1 MDGLTLARSV
11 AEIQCLAGGK
21 VEKIQQ
27 PEKDELL
34 FVVHSCGKNERLL
47 ISASPENCRIQLTE
61 ARPAS
66 PVDAPIFLMLL
77 RKYLLN
83 ARINS
88 ICQPNSDRVVV
99 VEFEAL
105 NELRDCTR
113 FFLHCEIMGKH
124 SNIILVDGNGRI
136 VDAVRRVSPSMSSV
150 RLILPKLE
158 YSAPPAQDKLDPA
171 NAAAE
176 DFLNVLSDAPRP
188 DKALSAAFFGLS
200 PSIAALLFDRCT
212 AEAKSRPVH
221 SDALET
227 VSDCLACF
235 YRDLLNART
244 VPCIALLPSGGRILL
259 PFRPFGLECREFST
273 LGAAADEFYRSRAEN
288 ESIKR
293 RTAAVERVI
302 SNAVQRLERKI
313 EKFNL
318 AICDE
323 AELEKLRHFGEL
335 LTANLHALPP
345 RAENAKVLDYY
356 RDPPEY
362 IVIPLD
368 NSVSPADNA
377 QKYYKQ
383 YRKGKVARETAVVQR
398 ETAVAELSYLRGL
411 HCDLSNCASESD
423 LNEIRQELVEQGLI
437 RDSSRR
443 KAERGKPSK
452 NGKGAKGSKLPPS
465 RPHKYLSSD
474 GIEIFVGKNNTQN
487 DRLTFKQSAP
497 EDTWLHTKDI
507 HGSHVIIRFA
517 GEIPPKTLEEA
528 AALAAYHSQA
538 RGSSA
543 VPVDYTKRRY
553 VKKPSGAKPGSVIYT
568 NQRTLIITPDEDMI
582 NSLKKLN

>member
-1 MDGLTLARSV
+1 
-11 AEIQCLAGGK
+11 
-21 VEKIQQ
+21 
-27 PEKDELL
+27 
-34 FVVHSCGKNERLL
+34 
-47 ISASPENCRIQLTE
+47 
-61 ARPAS
+61 
-66 PVDAPIFLMLL
+66 MLL

-88 ICQPNSDRVVV
+88 IRQPNSDRVVV

-171 NAAAE
+171 KAAAE

-200 PSIAALLFDRCT
+200 PSIAALLFDRCA

-221 SDALET
+221 SDAIET

-528 AALAAYHSQA
+528 AALAAYYSQA

-568 NQRTLIITPDEDMI
+568 NQRTLIITPDEAMI

>member
-88 ICQPNSDRVVV
+88 IRQPNSDRVVV

-171 NAAAE
+171 KAAAE

-200 PSIAALLFDRCT
+200 PSIAALLFDRCA

-221 SDALET
+221 SDAIET

-244 VPCIALLPSGGRILL
+244 V
-259 PFRPFGLECREFST
+259 RPFGLECREFPT

-528 AALAAYHSQA
+528 AALAAYYSQA

>member
-171 NAAAE
+171 KAAAE

-200 PSIAALLFDRCT
+200 PSIAALLFDRCA

-221 SDALET
+221 SDAIET
-227 VSDCLACF
+227 VSDCLAGFFTVTFLMREPCPALRCF
-235 YRDLLNART
+235 R
-244 VPCIALLPSGGRILL
+244 
-259 PFRPFGLECREFST
+259 
-273 LGAAADEFYRSRAEN
+273 AADEFCCRSAHSGLNAASFRHSEQRRTNSIVPVPKTKALSGERRPLN
-288 ESIKR
+288 ESFPMLF
-293 RTAAVERVI
+293 
-302 SNAVQRLERKI
+302 SGLNAR
-313 EKFNL
+313 
-318 AICDE
+318 
-323 AELEKLRHFGEL
+323 
-335 LTANLHALPP
+335 
-345 RAENAKVLDYY
+345 
-356 RDPPEY
+356 
-362 IVIPLD
+362 
-368 NSVSPADNA
+368 
-377 QKYYKQ
+377 
-383 YRKGKVARETAVVQR
+383 
-398 ETAVAELSYLRGL
+398 
-411 HCDLSNCASESD
+411 
-423 LNEIRQELVEQGLI
+423 
-437 RDSSRR
+437 
-443 KAERGKPSK
+443 SK
-452 NGKGAKGSKLPPS
+452 NS
-465 RPHKYLSSD
+465 
-474 GIEIFVGKNNTQN
+474 
-487 DRLTFKQSAP
+487 
-497 EDTWLHTKDI
+497 
-507 HGSHVIIRFA
+507 
-517 GEIPPKTLEEA
+517 TLQYA
-528 AALAAYHSQA
+528 
-538 RGSSA
+538 
-543 VPVDYTKRRY
+543 TKRNLRNFGI
-553 VKKPSGAKPGSVIYT
+553 SA
-568 NQRTLIITPDEDMI
+568 NC
-582 NSLKKLN
+582 

>member
-88 ICQPNSDRVVV
+88 IRQPNSDRVVV

-105 NELRDCTR
+105 NELHDCTR

-171 NAAAE
+171 KAAAE

-221 SDALET
+221 SDAIET
-227 VSDCLACF
+227 VSDCLAGF

-497 EDTWLHTKDI
+497 EDT
-507 HGSHVIIRFA
+507 
-517 GEIPPKTLEEA
+517 
-528 AALAAYHSQA
+528 
-538 RGSSA
+538 SA

>member
-88 ICQPNSDRVVV
+88 IRQPNSDRVVV

-171 NAAAE
+171 KAAAE
-176 DFLNVLSDAPRP
+176 DFLNVLSDA
-188 DKALSAAFFGLS
+188 
-200 PSIAALLFDRCT
+200 I
-212 AEAKSRPVH
+212 
-221 SDALET
+221 ET
-227 VSDCLACF
+227 VSDCLAGF

-259 PFRPFGLECREFST
+259 PFRPFGLECREFPT

>member
-11 AEIQCLAGGK
+11 AEIQCLVGGK

-34 FVVHSCGKNERLL
+34 FVVHSSGKNERLL
-47 ISASPENCRIQLTE
+47 ISASPENCRVQLTE

-88 ICQPNSDRVVV
+88 VCQPNSDRVVV
-99 VEFEAL
+99 IEFEAL

-124 SNIILVDGNGRI
+124 SNIILVDENGRI

-171 NAAAE
+171 KAAAE

-221 SDALET
+221 SDALEA
-227 VSDCLACF
+227 VSDCLAGF
-235 YRDLLNART
+235 YRNLLNART

-259 PFRPFGLECREFST
+259 PFRPFGLDCREFST

-302 SNAVQRLERKI
+302 SNAIQRLERKI

-398 ETAVAELSYLRGL
+398 ETAAAELSYLRGL

-443 KAERGKPSK
+443 KAERGKQSK

-507 HGSHVIIRFA
+507 HGSHVIIHFA

-582 NSLKKLN
+582 NSLKKSN

>member
-88 ICQPNSDRVVV
+88 IRQPNSDRVVV

-171 NAAAE
+171 KAAAE

-200 PSIAALLFDRCT
+200 PSIA
-212 AEAKSRPVH
+212 
-221 SDALET
+221 
-227 VSDCLACF
+227 
-235 YRDLLNART
+235 

-259 PFRPFGLECREFST
+259 PFRPFGLECREFPT

>member
-88 ICQPNSDRVVV
+88 IRQPNSDRVVV

-171 NAAAE
+171 KAAAE

-200 PSIAALLFDRCT
+200 PSIAALLFDRCA

-221 SDALET
+221 SDAIET
-227 VSDCLACF
+227 VSDCLAGF

-259 PFRPFGLECREFST
+259 PFRPFGLDCREFPT

-368 NSVSPADNA
+368 NSVSPADN
-377 QKYYKQ
+377 
-383 YRKGKVARETAVVQR
+383 

>member
-88 ICQPNSDRVVV
+88 IRQPNSDRVVV

-171 NAAAE
+171 KAAAE

-221 SDALET
+221 SDAIET
-227 VSDCLACF
+227 VSDCLAGF

-244 VPCIALLPSGGRILL
+244 VPCIALLPSGGRN
-259 PFRPFGLECREFST
+259 S
-273 LGAAADEFYRSRAEN
+273 
-288 ESIKR
+288 
-293 RTAAVERVI
+293 AAV
-302 SNAVQRLERKI
+302 
-313 EKFNL
+313 
-318 AICDE
+318 
-323 AELEKLRHFGEL
+323 
-335 LTANLHALPP
+335 PP
-345 RAENAKVLDYY
+345 IRA
-356 RDPPEY
+356 
-362 IVIPLD
+362 
-368 NSVSPADNA
+368 
-377 QKYYKQ
+377 
-383 YRKGKVARETAVVQR
+383 
-398 ETAVAELSYLRGL
+398 
-411 HCDLSNCASESD
+411 
-423 LNEIRQELVEQGLI
+423 
-437 RDSSRR
+437 
-443 KAERGKPSK
+443 
-452 NGKGAKGSKLPPS
+452 
-465 RPHKYLSSD
+465 
-474 GIEIFVGKNNTQN
+474 
-487 DRLTFKQSAP
+487 
-497 EDTWLHTKDI
+497 
-507 HGSHVIIRFA
+507 
-517 GEIPPKTLEEA
+517 
-528 AALAAYHSQA
+528 
-538 RGSSA
+538 
-543 VPVDYTKRRY
+543 
-553 VKKPSGAKPGSVIYT
+553 
-568 NQRTLIITPDEDMI
+568 
-582 NSLKKLN
+582 